1 MPERLHKV
9 LARMG
14 LGSRREIERWIEQGL
29 VKADGKTA
37 RLGQTDEG
45 ISRVVV
51 NGESITLQQQV
62 ATRVLQYHKPDDEIC
77 SRKDPKGRKTVYD
90 HLPKPEEGRWVA
102 IGRLDLTTSGILLF
116 TTDGELANALMHP
129 SAQADREY
137 LVRVHGKVSEEMIY
151 RLREGIRLDDGFA
164 RFTDVQARPAKGANS
179 WLQVVLQEG
188 RNHEV
193 KRMFES
199 QGLQVTRLIRI
210 RFGPIPLD
218 ENLKKGQSRLLTQK
232 EVKALNLL
240 AKQSR

>member
-137 LVRVHGKVSEEMIY
+137 LVRVHGKVSEEIIY

-240 AKQSR
+240 ARQSR

>member
-1 MPERLHKV
+1 
-9 LARMG
+9 MG

-45 ISRVVV
+45 ISRVIV

-90 HLPKPEEGRWVA
+90 HLPNPEEGRWVA

-137 LVRVHGKVSEEMIY
+137 LVRVHGKVSEEIIY

-164 RFTDVQARPAKGANS
+164 RFTDVQVRPAKGANS

-240 AKQSR
+240 ARQSR

>member
-1 MPERLHKV
+1 
-9 LARMG
+9 MG

-51 NGESITLQQQV
+51 NGESIALQQKV

-137 LVRVHGKVSEEMIY
+137 LVRVHGKVSEEIIY

-240 AKQSR
+240 ARQSR